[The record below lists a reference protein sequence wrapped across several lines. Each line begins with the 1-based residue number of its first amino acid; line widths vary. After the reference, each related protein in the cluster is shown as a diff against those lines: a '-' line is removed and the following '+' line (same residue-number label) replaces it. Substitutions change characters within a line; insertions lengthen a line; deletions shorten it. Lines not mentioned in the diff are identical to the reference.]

1 MSTDT
6 IIKPDKETKAET
18 KPGNYFVSNYPPFS
32 FWKEDEVPCV
42 ESMLGS
48 PSPGTAP
55 LGIYYHVPFCR
66 SVVTSAT
73 SVSTLIKTRM
83 MFADTWM
90 LPFVNWKRMRIP
102 HT

>member
-48 PSPGTAP
+48 PFPGTA
-55 LGIYYHVPFCR
+55 LWVSTIMFR
-66 SVVTSAT
+66 FAESVVTSAI
-73 SVSTLIKTRM
+73 SVSTLIKTLM
-83 MFADTWM
+83 TFADTSTP
-90 LPFVNWKRMRIP
+90 PFVNWKRMRIL